1 MGTLRNPSSRVIGV
15 HGLPTPVISLIQEQA
30 EVRGLF
36 RDPLPEVTHGLRT
49 DVVSVGSRWFGRSR
63 PRRHA
68 VELLLTPDV
77 LVVCDR
83 DPDSD
88 GMDPDT
94 QVTFHRLQQVEV
106 TAGDADGAP
115 GLSLLSTPVGSTERS
130 CRVVSTDGGPES
142 ARFFEAL
149 TDAAER
155 SRTAA
160 ETPVPR
166 MPVDSR
172 SPEYT

>member
-1 MGTLRNPSSRVIGV
+1 VGTHRNPSSRVIGV
-15 HGLPTPVISLIQEQA
+15 HGLPTPVISLVQEQA

-36 RDPLPEVTHGLRT
+36 RDPLPDVTHGLRT
-49 DVVSVGSRWFGRSR
+49 DVVSAGGRWFGRSR

-77 LVVCDR
+77 LVVCER

-88 GMDPDT
+88 GIDPDT

-106 TAGDADGAP
+106 TAADADGAA

-130 CRVVSTDGGPES
+130 ARVVPTDGGPES
-142 ARFFEAL
+142 ARFLEAL
-149 TDAAER
+149 VDAAQR
-155 SRTAA
+155 SRSAA
-160 ETPVPR
+160 DVPVSR
-166 MPVDSR
+166 MPVEDR
-172 SPEYT
+172 SPEYS

>member
-1 MGTLRNPSSRVIGV
+1 MGTHRNPSSRVIGV
-15 HGLPTPVISLIQEQA
+15 HGLPTPVISMIQEQS

-36 RDPLPEVTHGLRT
+36 RDPLPDVTHGLRT
-49 DVVSVGSRWFGRSR
+49 DVVSAGGRWFGRGR

-88 GMDPDT
+88 GIDPDT
-94 QVTFHRLQQVEV
+94 QITFHRLQQVEV
-106 TAGDADGAP
+106 TTADADGAT

-130 CRVVSTDGGPES
+130 GRVVPTDGGPES
-142 ARFFEAL
+142 ARFLEAL
-149 TDAAER
+149 VEAAQRTRSATDV
-155 SRTAA
+155 
-160 ETPVPR
+160 PVSR
-166 MPVDSR
+166 MPAEDR
-172 SPEYT
+172 SPEYS

>member
-1 MGTLRNPSSRVIGV
+1 VGTHRNPSSRVIGV
-15 HGLPTPVISLIQEQA
+15 HGLPTAVISLIQEQA

-49 DVVSVGSRWFGRSR
+49 DIVSAGVRRFGRGR

-88 GMDPDT
+88 GIGPDT

-106 TAGDADGAP
+106 NAADADGAP
-115 GLSLLSTPVGSTERS
+115 GLKLLSTPVGSTERS
-130 CRVVSTDGGPES
+130 ARVMPTDGGPES
-142 ARFFEAL
+142 ARFVEAL
-149 TDAAER
+149 VGAAQRTRRATD
-155 SRTAA
+155 
-160 ETPVPR
+160 VPASR
-166 MPVDSR
+166 MPVDER
-172 SPEYT
+172 SPEYS

>member
-1 MGTLRNPSSRVIGV
+1 VGTHRNPSSRVIGV
-15 HGLPTPVISLIQEQA
+15 HGLPAPVISLIQEQA

-49 DVVSVGSRWFGRSR
+49 DLVSAGKRWFGRGR

-88 GMDPDT
+88 GIDPDT

-106 TAGDADGAP
+106 TAGAADGAP

-130 CRVVSTDGGPES
+130 ARAVPTDGGPET
-142 ARFFEAL
+142 ARFLEAL
-149 TDAAER
+149 VDAAQR
-155 SRTAA
+155 TRRATDVPASRT
-160 ETPVPR
+160 
-166 MPVDSR
+166 PVDER
-172 SPEYT
+172 SPEYS